1 VALPPNKSWR
11 EAVSIYA
18 EKRVSALLFLGFSA
32 GLPFLLV
39 FSTLSLWLREVGVT
53 RTAIGFIS
61 WIGITYSIKVL
72 WAPVIDHFP
81 IAGLTRAMGRRRSWM
96 LMAMLGIGA
105 GLLGMALTNPT
116 VSPKI
121 LVGFA
126 LLVAFS
132 SATQDVAIDAYRI
145 EIAPVEMQGALAAA
159 YQLGYRLALLVAG
172 AGALYLAEYGGWMMS
187 YIVMAALMFVGV
199 ATVFVIAEPARP
211 SHDDDRDDVVVGR
224 FLAARPHWSER
235 AQSIGAWFVGAVI
248 CPFGEFFRRAGRFA
262 LPILAFV
269 AIYRISDI
277 SMGVMANPFYVDL
290 GFSKTEIA
298 NIIKVFGFSMTI
310 LGTLLGGVLIVRYGI
325 MGPLLWGAVLVVA
338 ANLLFALLAWMG
350 RDLALLTVV
359 ISADN
364 ISGGLAGSAF
374 IAYLSSLTRTP
385 YTATQYAL
393 FSSLMT
399 LPGKFI
405 GGFSGV
411 VVDGSGY
418 MFFFAYA
425 AMLGL
430 PAIFLC
436 LYLSVRASETSK

>member
-1 VALPPNKSWR
+1 MPASTHRSWR
-11 EAVSIYA
+11 AAFVIYG
-18 EKRVSALLFLGFSA
+18 EKSVLALLFLGFSA

-39 FSTLSLWLREVGVT
+39 FSTLSLWLREVGVS
-53 RTAIGFIS
+53 RTAIGFVS
-61 WIGITYSIKVL
+61 WIGITYSIKVI
-72 WAPVIDHFP
+72 WAPVVDHAP
-81 IAGLTRAMGRRRSWM
+81 LIGLTDSLGRRRAWM
-96 LMAMLGIGA
+96 FVAMAGIGL
-105 GLLGMALTNPT
+105 GLLGMAFSDPLA
-116 VSPKI
+116 SPRL

-126 LLVAFS
+126 LMVAFC

-145 EIAPVEMQGALAAA
+145 EIAPAEMQGALAAS
-159 YQLGYRLALLVAG
+159 YQLGYRIALLVAG
-172 AGALYLAEYGGWMMS
+172 AGALYIAEFQGWVVS
-187 YIVMAALMFVGV
+187 YAVMAGFMMIGLL
-199 ATVFVIAEPARP
+199 TVLIIPEPQSSSDENNKNDGSLTIREW
-211 SHDDDRDDVVVGR
+211 
-224 FLAARPHWSER
+224 FER
-235 AQSIGAWFVGAVI
+235 AVVQ
-248 CPFGEFFRRAGRFA
+248 PFGEFFRRVGRFA
-262 LPILAFV
+262 IPILLFV
-269 AIYRISDI
+269 AVYRVSDI

-298 NIIKVFGFSMTI
+298 NIIKVFGLGMTI
-310 LGTLLGGVLIVRYGI
+310 LGTFLGGILVARYGV
-325 MGPLLWGAVLVVA
+325 MGPLLLGSVLVFA
-338 ANLLFALLAWMG
+338 ANLLFALLAWVG
-350 RDLALLTVV
+350 RDITLLTVV

-418 MFFFAYA
+418 MIFFAYA

-436 LYLSVRASETSK
+436 LYLAIRGVSEESM

>member
-1 VALPPNKSWR
+1 VIYGDKS
-11 EAVSIYA
+11 VL
-18 EKRVSALLFLGFSA
+18 ALLFLGFSA

-39 FSTLSLWLREVGVT
+39 FSTLSFWLRDVGVS
-53 RTAIGFIS
+53 RTAIGFVS
-61 WIGITYSIKVL
+61 WIGITYSIKVI
-72 WAPVIDHFP
+72 WAPVVDHAP
-81 IAGLTRAMGRRRSWM
+81 LIGLTDRFGRRRAWM
-96 LMAMLGIGA
+96 LIAMAGIGL
-105 GLLGMALTNPT
+105 GLLGMAFSDPL
-116 VSPKI
+116 SSSRL

-126 LLVAFS
+126 LMVAFC

-145 EIAPVEMQGALAAA
+145 EIAPAEMQGALAAS
-159 YQLGYRLALLVAG
+159 YQLGYRIALLVAG
-172 AGALYLAEYGGWMMS
+172 AGALYIAEFQGWVVS
-187 YIVMAALMFVGV
+187 YALMAGLMMIGLL
-199 ATVFVIAEPARP
+199 TVLIIPEPQSSSDENNTSDGSPTLREW
-211 SHDDDRDDVVVGR
+211 
-224 FLAARPHWSER
+224 FER
-235 AQSIGAWFVGAVI
+235 AVVQ
-248 CPFGEFFRRAGRFA
+248 PFGEFFRRVGRFA
-262 LPILAFV
+262 IPILLFV
-269 AIYRISDI
+269 AVYRVSDI

-298 NIIKVFGFSMTI
+298 NIIKLFGLGMTI
-310 LGTLLGGVLIVRYGI
+310 LGTFLGGLLVARYGV
-325 MGPLLWGAVLVVA
+325 MGPLFLGSVLVIA
-338 ANLLFALLAWMG
+338 ANLLFVLLAWVG
-350 RDLALLTVV
+350 RDITLLTVV

-418 MFFFAYA
+418 MIFFAYA

-436 LYLSVRASETSK
+436 LYLAIRAVSEERI

>member
-1 VALPPNKSWR
+1 MRLSSVKGANVPTSTHRSWR
-11 EAVSIYA
+11 AAFAIYG
-18 EKRVSALLFLGFSA
+18 EKPVLALLFLGFSA

-39 FSTLSLWLREVGVT
+39 FSTLSLWLREVGIS
-53 RTAIGFIS
+53 RTAIGFVS
-61 WIGITYSIKVL
+61 WIGITYSIKVI
-72 WAPVIDHFP
+72 WAPVVDHAP
-81 IAGLTRAMGRRRSWM
+81 LIGLTDRLGRRRAWM
-96 LMAMLGIGA
+96 FVAMAGIGL
-105 GLLGMALTNPT
+105 GLLGMAFSDPSA
-116 VSPKI
+116 SPR
-121 LVGFA
+121 
-126 LLVAFS
+126 LLVAFALMVAFC

-145 EIAPVEMQGALAAA
+145 EIAPAEMQGALAAA
-159 YQLGYRLALLVAG
+159 YQLGYRIALLVAG
-172 AGALYLAEYGGWMMS
+172 AGALYIAEFQSWAVS
-187 YIVMAALMFVGV
+187 YAVMAGLMMIGLL
-199 ATVFVIAEPARP
+199 TVLVIPEPQSSPAE
-211 SHDDDRDDVVVGR
+211 DDTSNG
-224 FLAARPHWSER
+224 S
-235 AQSIGAWFVGAVI
+235 STIGEWFESAVI
-248 CPFGEFFRRAGRFA
+248 RPFGEFFRRVGRFA
-262 LPILAFV
+262 IPILLFV
-269 AIYRISDI
+269 AVYRVSDI

-298 NIIKVFGFSMTI
+298 NIIKVFGFGMTI
-310 LGTLLGGVLIVRYGI
+310 LGTLLGGVLVARYGV
-325 MGPLLWGAVLVVA
+325 MGPLLLGSVLVVA
-338 ANLLFALLAWMG
+338 ANLLFALLAWVG
-350 RDLALLTVV
+350 RDITLLTVV

-418 MFFFAYA
+418 MVFFAYA

-436 LYLSVRASETSK
+436 LYLALRATSEEHT

>member
-1 VALPPNKSWR
+1 MIYGDKS
-11 EAVSIYA
+11 VL
-18 EKRVSALLFLGFSA
+18 ALLFLGFSA

-39 FSTLSLWLREVGVT
+39 FSTLSFWLRDVGVS
-53 RTAIGFIS
+53 RTAIGFVS
-61 WIGITYSIKVL
+61 WIGITYSIKVI
-72 WAPVIDHFP
+72 WAPVVDHAP
-81 IAGLTRAMGRRRSWM
+81 LIGLTDRFGRRRAWM
-96 LMAMLGIGA
+96 LVAMAGIGL
-105 GLLGMALTNPT
+105 GLLGMAFSDPL
-116 VSPKI
+116 SSSRL

-126 LLVAFS
+126 LMVAFC

-145 EIAPVEMQGALAAA
+145 EIAPAEMQGALAAS
-159 YQLGYRLALLVAG
+159 YQLGYRIALLVAG
-172 AGALYLAEYGGWMMS
+172 AGALYIAEFQGWVVS
-187 YIVMAALMFVGV
+187 YALMAGLMMIGLL
-199 ATVFVIAEPARP
+199 TVLIIPEPQSSSDENNTSDGSPTLREW
-211 SHDDDRDDVVVGR
+211 
-224 FLAARPHWSER
+224 FER
-235 AQSIGAWFVGAVI
+235 AVVQ
-248 CPFGEFFRRAGRFA
+248 PFGEFFRRVGRFA
-262 LPILAFV
+262 IPILLFV
-269 AIYRISDI
+269 AVYRVSDI

-298 NIIKVFGFSMTI
+298 NIIKLFGLGMTI
-310 LGTLLGGVLIVRYGI
+310 LGTFLGGLLVARYGV
-325 MGPLLWGAVLVVA
+325 MGPLFLGSVLVIA
-338 ANLLFALLAWMG
+338 ANLLFALLAWVG
-350 RDLALLTVV
+350 RDITLLTVV

-418 MFFFAYA
+418 MIFFAYA

-436 LYLSVRASETSK
+436 LYLAIRAVSEERI